1 MNRLSPRAT
10 VLNDYL
16 TKADS
21 SETLGDI
28 ANDLV
33 LAIARQEITDSEAF
47 IVASNYAEAAARVAT
62 SEAA

>member
-47 IVASNYAEAAARVAT
+47 IVASNYAEAAARVAV

>member
-1 MNRLSPRAT
+1 MSPRAR

-28 ANDLV
+28 ANDLA

>member
-16 TKADS
+16 TKAAD
-21 SETLGDI
+21 SETLNDI

-33 LAIARQEITDSEAF
+33 LAIAREEITDSEAF
-47 IVASNYAEAAARVAT
+47 IVASNYAEAAARVT
-62 SEAA
+62 VSEAA

>member
-16 TKADS
+16 TKAAD
-21 SETLGDI
+21 SETLNDI

-33 LAIARQEITDSEAF
+33 LAIAYQEITYSEAF
-47 IVASNYAEAAARVAT
+47 IVASNYAAAAARVAT

>member
-47 IVASNYAEAAARVAT
+47 IVASTYAEAAARVAV

>member
-1 MNRLSPRAT
+1 MSPRAK

-33 LAIARQEITDSEAF
+33 LAIARQEITDSEVF

>member
-10 VLNDYL
+10 VLNDSL

>member
-16 TKADS
+16 TKAAD
-21 SETLGDI
+21 SETLNDI

>member
-1 MNRLSPRAT
+1 